1 MAGGRKDRYE
11 SFVKP
16 YLSEIERKT
25 KEGVTEADIAK
36 ALGIAVS
43 TFNKYKLQHSELVE
57 ALRPKGAE
65 KLDELVNAGVVAGI
79 GYYKENETTRIVIGS
94 DGEPKK
100 EKTIVKTWYPPN
112 PSLNRFY
119 VLNFGKGRF
128 YDNPS
133 EYDLKKAKQE
143 LDEELVRNKNWQAFL
158 GGEGEGKDDEKG
170 DDGDKKKKE

>member
-16 YLSEIERKT
+16 YLSEIEKKT
-25 KEGVTEADIAK
+25 KEGVTEAEIAK
-36 ALGIAVS
+36 ALGVAVS
-43 TFNKYKLQHSELVE
+43 TFNKYKLQHPELVE

-65 KLDELVNAGVVAGI
+65 KLDALVNAGVEAGI
-79 GYYKENETTRIVIGS
+79 GYYKENETTRIVIGP
-94 DGEPKK
+94 DGDPKK

-119 VLNFGKGRF
+119 VLNFGKGRY

-133 EYDLKKAKQE
+133 EYDLKKARQE
-143 LDEELVRNKNWQAFL
+143 LDEELLRNKNWQAFL
-158 GGEGEGKDDEKG
+158 GVDREEKEDDKAE
-170 DDGDKKKKE
+170 DKKE